1 MAQQANNTPASSGG
15 KGGGTTSSRSSGG
28 SKQTST
34 SKASKSGSK
43 TDPLLALAN
52 KVPAHHAK
60 HGMQGPVQMK
70 GKWSTWHD
78 GQDAFNG

>member
-15 KGGGTTSSRSSGG
+15 KGGGNSSSRSSSG
-28 SKQTST
+28 SKSST
-34 SKASKSGSK
+34 SKASTSGSK
-43 TDPLLALAN
+43 THPLLALAN

-60 HGMQGPVQMK
+60 HGMQGPIEMK

-78 GQDAFNG
+78 GQDAFKG